1 MTPKEDRVR
10 RMMDT
15 PHPPVPPDL
24 ARRAST
30 RGARIDYRRRVTR
43 RVALLTLLAAVTA
56 LLTWLA
62 VAGPWPQQAP
72 SVIAPPPRLL

>member
-1 MTPKEDRVR
+1 M
-10 RMMDT
+10 
-15 PHPPVPPDL
+15 
-24 ARRAST
+24 
-30 RGARIDYRRRVTR
+30 TR